1 VAVRFV
7 RVALVF
13 PFDFHEE
20 KTSRAHLAEP
30 ARTLRSL
37 SARTIELPFMAG
49 APPNLVSLP
58 SPSEWARSST
68 EEALE
73 RCDALGACSETK
85 GAILRRALTPAMRD
99 AHALLRGWAERAG
112 LTVHVDALGNLRAR
126 REGPPGSRTLV
137 LGSHVDTVRD
147 AGRYDGPLGVVL
159 AIAVAEALREIALPF
174 ALEVIA
180 ISDEEGVR
188 FGRPFLG
195 ARALAGTLDVDDLAL
210 RDADGVTLAE
220 AIAHFESLGTSA
232 NGFGDVEGLD
242 ACAIRPEDLLAYV
255 EVHIEQGPVLESL
268 ELPVG
273 VVTGIAGHVWRTVTF
288 EGRAGH
294 AGTTP
299 MTLRRD
305 ALAAASELTLAVER
319 LASETP
325 GLVPTVGQVV
335 ARPGGNNVIAGRAE
349 LELDVRS
356 VDARVLADALATLDA
371 QIAELAARRG
381 VKVSARDRFAS
392 PPVVCAPALQALLSE
407 SVRRVGLPVHALPS
421 GAGHDGRIL
430 ATLGPIAMLFVRSP
444 EGLSHHPDERV
455 HAIDVALAL
464 DVTLDFV
471 RALAARVSGTD
482 SDSVTTVSD
491 SGSDSVASSVSAE
504 SRTA

>member
-1 VAVRFV
+1 
-7 RVALVF
+7 
-13 PFDFHEE
+13 
-20 KTSRAHLAEP
+20 
-30 ARTLRSL
+30 
-37 SARTIELPFMAG
+37 MAG

-68 EEALE
+68 EEALD

-99 AHALLRGWAERAG
+99 AHALLRAWAERAG
-112 LTVHVDALGNLRAR
+112 LVVHVDALGNLRAR

-159 AIAVAEALREIALPF
+159 GLAVAEALRDVALPF

-195 ARALAGTLDVDDLAL
+195 ARALAGTLDVEDLAL
-210 RDADGVTLAE
+210 RDADGVSLAE
-220 AIAHFESLGTSA
+220 AIARFEALDASST
-232 NGFGDVEGLD
+232 NGFGGVDGID

-319 LASETP
+319 LAQQTP
-325 GLVPTVGQVV
+325 GLVATVGQVV

-356 VDARVLADALATLDA
+356 IDARVLADALATLDA

-381 VKVSARDRFAS
+381 AKVSTRDRFAS
-392 PPVVCAPALQALLSE
+392 PPVVCAPALQTLLSE
-407 SVRRVGLPVHALPS
+407 SIRRVGLDVHALPS

>member
-1 VAVRFV
+1 
-7 RVALVF
+7 
-13 PFDFHEE
+13 
-20 KTSRAHLAEP
+20 
-30 ARTLRSL
+30 
-37 SARTIELPFMAG
+37 M
-49 APPNLVSLP
+49 
-58 SPSEWARSST
+58 
-68 EEALE
+68 
-73 RCDALGACSETK
+73 
-85 GAILRRALTPAMRD
+85 ILRRALTTAMHD
-99 AHALLRGWAERAG
+99 AHRLLRAWAERAG
-112 LTVHVDALGNLRAR
+112 LEVHVDALGNLRAR
-126 REGPPGSRTLV
+126 REGPLGSRTLV

-159 AIAVAEALREIALPF
+159 SLAIAEALREVPLPF

-195 ARALAGTLDVDDLAL
+195 ARALAGTLDTDDLAL
-210 RDADGVTLAE
+210 RDADGVSLAE
-220 AIAHFESLGTSA
+220 AIARFDLGSSS
-232 NGFGDVEGLD
+232 NGLGSNGLGASVD
-242 ACAIRPEDLLAYV
+242 DCAIRPEELLAYV

-273 VVTGIAGHVWRTVTF
+273 VVTGIAGHVWRTYVL

-299 MTLRRD
+299 MGLRRD

-319 LASETP
+319 LALETP
-325 GLVPTVGQVV
+325 GLVATVGQVV

-349 LELDVRS
+349 LEVDVRS
-356 VDARVLADALATLDA
+356 IDASVLAGALARLDA
-371 QIAELAARRG
+371 EVAEIATRRG
-381 VKVSARDRFAS
+381 VRSSARDRFAS
-392 PPVVCAPALQALLSE
+392 PPVVCAPALRELMEQ
-407 SVRRVGLPVHALPS
+407 SVRHVGLPVHALPS

-455 HAIDVALAL
+455 HAVDVAFAL

-471 RALAARVSGTD
+471 RALAARH
-482 SDSVTTVSD
+482 TVSD
-491 SGSDSVASSVSAE
+491 GDVRADADPRTDARSDDARAVTSE
-504 SRTA
+504 SRTS

>member
-1 VAVRFV
+1 
-7 RVALVF
+7 
-13 PFDFHEE
+13 
-20 KTSRAHLAEP
+20 
-30 ARTLRSL
+30 
-37 SARTIELPFMAG
+37 MAG
-49 APPNLVSLP
+49 ALPNLASLP
-58 SPSEWARSST
+58 LPSEWARSST

-73 RCDALGACSETK
+73 RCDALGACSETH

-99 AHALLRGWAERAG
+99 AHRLLRAWAERAG
-112 LTVHVDALGNLRAR
+112 LVVHVDALGNLRAR

-159 AIAVAEALREIALPF
+159 GLAVAEALRDVALPF
-174 ALEVIA
+174 SLEVIA

-210 RDADGVTLAE
+210 RDADGVSLAE
-220 AIAHFESLGTSA
+220 AIARFEALDDETSSQ
-232 NGFGDVEGLD
+232 GFGARAGVVDGLD

-305 ALAAASELTLAVER
+305 ALAAAAELTLVVER
-319 LASETP
+319 LANETS
-325 GLVPTVGQVV
+325 GLVATVGQVV

-356 VDARVLADALATLDA
+356 IDARVLADALATLDV

-381 VKVSARDRFAS
+381 VKVSTRDRFAS

-407 SVRRVGLPVHALPS
+407 SVQRVGLDVHALPS

-471 RALAARVSGTD
+471 RALAARVSRTGSVTDAAAVTASGSVTASIAVTD
-482 SDSVTTVSD
+482 SDSVTGSVAV
-491 SGSDSVASSVSAE
+491 SGSVSIE
-504 SRTA
+504 SRTS

>member
-1 VAVRFV
+1 
-7 RVALVF
+7 VF
-13 PFDFHEE
+13 
-20 KTSRAHLAEP
+20 
-30 ARTLRSL
+30 
-37 SARTIELPFMAG
+37 
-49 APPNLVSLP
+49 
-58 SPSEWARSST
+58 
-68 EEALE
+68 
-73 RCDALGACSETK
+73 LGS
-85 GAILRRALTPAMRD
+85 GALT
-99 AHALLRGWAERAG
+99 GQF
-112 LTVHVDALGNLRAR
+112 
-126 REGPPGSRTLV
+126 
-137 LGSHVDTVRD
+137 
-147 AGRYDGPLGVVL
+147 DG
-159 AIAVAEALREIALPF
+159 AW
-174 ALEVIA
+174 
-180 ISDEEGVR
+180 
-188 FGRPFLG
+188 
-195 ARALAGTLDVDDLAL
+195 LDQ
-210 RDADGVTLAE
+210 RDADGISMRDAMVQAGLCVEDIPALRRD
-220 AIAHFESLGTSA
+220 ASKYLG
-232 NGFGDVEGLD
+232 F
-242 ACAIRPEDLLAYV
+242 V

-325 GLVPTVGQVV
+325 GLVSTVGQVV

-371 QIAELAARRG
+371 QIAGLAARRG

>member
-325 GLVPTVGQVV
+325 GLVSTVGQVV

>member
-159 AIAVAEALREIALPF
+159 AIAVAEALREIAQPF